1 MKKICI
7 AGTQSGVGKTTVTMA
22 ILVALSKTMR
32 VQPFKVGPDYIDP
45 MFHSLITGYKSRNL
59 DSYLMSQQVISHLF
73 MKNAFHSD
81 IAVIEGVMGLFDGA
95 SVGSDIGTTAS
106 IAKITKT
113 PVILVVDGS
122 KVAAS
127 IAAVVKGFELFDPEL
142 RIAGVICNYVSSEGH
157 YQILKEAIELH
168 TDVEAIGYLT
178 KDMQVEIPERHLGL
192 VPTDELLELEQMFER
207 LSDMASKTIDL
218 DRLLQLAETPAEASQ
233 EQSIN
238 SSPSRT
244 KDIRIAY
251 AKDEAFH
258 FYYQDNLDYLKDQG
272 VELLPFSP
280 MRDQEL
286 PVNIHGL
293 IVGGGFPEMFAKE
306 LAENEKMK
314 ICIQKALK
322 NGLPYYAEC
331 GGLMYLCQELYDLDG
346 NGHRMVDWFQGKT
359 AMQERLQRFGYAKL
373 TLDQKCIFGEKG
385 AQINVHEFH
394 RSKAEI
400 ESATIYG
407 LHKEK
412 QGQIV
417 KQWKCGFAKG
427 SGVGSY
433 AHIHFYSNLDFAHN
447 FVETCRLYKDKQE

>member
-1 MKKICI
+1 MRKICI

-22 ILVALSKTMR
+22 VLAALSKTMR

-45 MFHSLITGYKSRNL
+45 MFHSLITGNKSRNF
-59 DSYLMSQQVISHLF
+59 DSYLMTQQVIEMLF
-73 MKNAFHSD
+73 EKNMYDKD

-95 SVGSDIGTTAS
+95 QVGSDIGTTAS

-127 IAAVVKGFELFDPEL
+127 IAAVVKGFELFDPQL
-142 RIAGVICNYVSSEGH
+142 KIVGVICNKVSGEGH

-168 TDVEAIGYLT
+168 THVEPIGYLT
-178 KDMQVEIPERHLGL
+178 KDMQVEIQERHLGL
-192 VPTDELLELEQMFER
+192 VPTDELDKLEEIFER
-207 LSDMASKTIDL
+207 LANMASKTIDL
-218 DRLLQLAETPAEASQ
+218 DRLLQLAKTPEIALQ
-233 EQSIN
+233 GQLIN
-238 SSPSRT
+238 SSTSKT
-244 KDIRIAY
+244 NDIRIAY

-258 FYYQDNLDYLKDQG
+258 FYYQDNLDYLRGQG
-272 VELLPFSP
+272 VDLIPFSP
-280 MRDQEL
+280 LHDQKL

-293 IVGGGFPEMFAKE
+293 IVGGGFPEIFAKE

-314 ICIQKALK
+314 ICIQKALE

-331 GGLMYLCQELYDLDG
+331 GGLMYLCQELYDLEG

-359 AMQERLQRFGYAKL
+359 SMQKSLQRFGYATL
-373 TLDQKCIFGEKG
+373 TLNQKCIFGEKG

-394 RSKAEI
+394 RSKADI
-400 ESATIYG
+400 ENAIIYH

-412 QGQIV
+412 KGQIV
-417 KQWKCGFAKG
+417 KQWQCGFVKG
-427 SGVGSY
+427 NGVASY
-433 AHIHFYSNLDFAHN
+433 AHMHFYSNLEFANN
-447 FVETCRLYKDKQE
+447 FVDRCRIYKDKEE